1 MTSKILIIKTLVI
14 ITSLVSGYY
23 LLDGYLNSLIKSV
36 PHPITDNH
44 SVLIPPPSN
53 SVNLER
59 PPFLEEL

>member
-44 SVLIPPPSN
+44 SVLI
-53 SVNLER
+53 LR
-59 PPFLEEL
+59 PVILLI